1 MRTSIVAS
9 ILSLPLALAEQAV
22 LTSTKR
28 GLVYVE
34 TENKKDDHFWTSASD
49 IRWYYNYESEPTS
62 QLNNKL
68 EFVPMLWGAGSDSN
82 FYTTVKDL
90 KDGGMNVSYVLAFDE
105 PDGCGQV
112 YGGSCVDAQT
122 AAEMWKQ
129 QIEPLKDLGIKLGGP
144 TVTSAPT
151 GFTWLQNF
159 FMQCAGG
166 CSVDFL
172 PVHYY
177 GDFQGLASHIGQVN
191 ATYQNISTMWVTE
204 YGLPNQDL
212 EVAQDF
218 YNQSS
223 AFLNRVPYIQ
233 RYSYFGSF
241 RSDVSNVGPNAAMLT
256 QKGELTD
263 IGAWY
268 LGDAVAATGNIPK
281 GDAVQLAK
289 FAGWMMM
296 VVAVSFYCIA

>member
-1 MRTSIVAS
+1 MRSNLIAS
-9 ILSLPLALAEQAV
+9 LLALPLALAQEAV

-28 GLVYVE
+28 GLVYVK
-34 TENKKDDHFWTSASD
+34 TENSADDHFWTSGSD
-49 IRWYYNYESEPTS
+49 ITWYYNYMSEPTS

-68 EFVPMLWGAGSDSN
+68 EFVPMLWGSDNS
-82 FYTTVKDL
+82 FYNTVKGL
-90 KDGGMNVSYVLAFDE
+90 KDGGMNISYVLAFNE

-112 YGGSCVDAQT
+112 YGGSCIDAQT
-122 AAEMWKQ
+122 AAETWKS
-129 QIEPLKDLGIKLGGP
+129 QIEPLKDFGIKLGGP
-144 TVTSAPT
+144 AVTSAPT

-159 FMQCAGG
+159 FTQCAGG

-191 ATYQNISTMWVTE
+191 VTYQNISAMWVTE
-204 YGLPNQDL
+204 YGFPNQNL
-212 EVAQDF
+212 SVAQDF

-256 QKGELTD
+256 QKGQLTD

-268 LGDAVAATGNIPK
+268 LGEAATGNIPK

-289 FAGWMMM
+289 FAGWTLL
-296 VVAVSFYCIA
+296 VVAVSFYRIA